1 MCCPYF
7 DPVAPLIR
15 GIGPENAMLP
25 LGDAWAGFC
34 RAVPGESWQP
44 DSATLRPLCNLG
56 YAGGNCAR
64 FPSSDGPDAV
74 RFAVSGDDGATVRLY
89 YVMERNHHPFG
100 HGPLE
105 YPVQSGREDC
115 PTLLA
120 RQAGAYASS
129 YLRRKRESSGD
140 AG

>member
-1 MCCPYF
+1 M
-7 DPVAPLIR
+7 
-15 GIGPENAMLP
+15 
-25 LGDAWAGFC
+25 
-34 RAVPGESWQP
+34 
-44 DSATLRPLCNLG
+44 
-56 YAGGNCAR
+56 
-64 FPSSDGPDAV
+64 
-74 RFAVSGDDGATVRLY
+74 RFAVSGDDGATLRLY

-105 YPVQSGREDC
+105 YPIDRETLLVRQAGREACPTGREAC